1 MMERITAAQL
11 LDELHIDPSDEETE
25 TVDRLIDDASA
36 IIRGSISDEVE
47 EDELLSLSG
56 NVFNRL
62 IQTLATKLYC
72 DRELS
77 DGYGAGIQIMLN
89 QLRAKYQ
96 GVKHGDT

>member
-47 EDELLSLSG
+47 EDELLSCQVTCLTVSS
-56 NVFNRL
+56 RL
-62 IQTLATKLYC
+62 WQRNCITTV
-72 DRELS
+72 
-77 DGYGAGIQIMLN
+77 N
-89 QLRAKYQ
+89 
-96 GVKHGDT
+96 